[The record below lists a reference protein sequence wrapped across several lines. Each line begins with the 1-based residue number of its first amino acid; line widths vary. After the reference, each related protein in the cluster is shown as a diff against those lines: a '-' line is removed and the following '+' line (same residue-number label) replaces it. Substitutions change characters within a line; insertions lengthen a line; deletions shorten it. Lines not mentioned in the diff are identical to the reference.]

1 MKISRCVGLVE
12 NPWTIQLS
20 YDELIT
26 LTRSL
31 VTASVLSGK
40 NPLYVDALQQLRAG
54 RRAFEDLEDYD
65 NK

>member
-1 MKISRCVGLVE
+1 MKISRCVGIVE

-31 VTASVLSGK
+31 MNASVQSGD
-40 NPLYVDALQQLRAG
+40 NPLYRDALQQLRDG
-54 RRAFEDLEDYD
+54 RRAFEDLEQF
-65 NK
+65 